1 MQFTGI
7 PGVAKISNKGVVSVN
22 IAAGEDISTDDYRVY
37 VDVPCRITIEPL
49 PTPVDGETFELDGE
63 LD

>member
-7 PGVAKISNKGVVSVN
+7 PGIAKISNKGVS
-22 IAAGEDISTDDYRVY
+22 ITIIAGEDIQTDTYRAY

-49 PTPVDGETFELDGE
+49 PTPVDNGTVELDGE
-63 LD
+63 WE